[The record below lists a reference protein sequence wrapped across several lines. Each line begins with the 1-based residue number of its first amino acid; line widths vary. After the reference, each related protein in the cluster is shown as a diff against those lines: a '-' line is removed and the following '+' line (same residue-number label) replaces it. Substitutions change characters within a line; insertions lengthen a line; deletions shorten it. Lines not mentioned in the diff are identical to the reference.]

1 MVNTRILVLDFKYL
15 EPRSIEE
22 AIANLS
28 EYNRNAKIIAGGT
41 DLLVQMKMER
51 ISPGLLINIKKITQ
65 LDYINELEGI
75 KIGAIT
81 TFSKIEESDVI
92 RKKYSALF
100 EAAHL
105 ISSTQIKNMGTI
117 GGNLCNASPAADSA
131 PPLLVFDSKLKIAD
145 RKGERI
151 ISLKDFFI
159 GPGEKALSPDELLVA
174 IDVPP
179 LSSHTG
185 SAFSKIG
192 RVSADIAKLSVAVLI
207 EKDGDLCKSCKIALG
222 AVAKTP
228 MRAIKAEEV
237 LVGKKFSLSLSEEAA
252 RIASEEIQPIDD
264 IRSTGEYRRD
274 VSKVLVRDTLMVA
287 YERAS

>member
-1 MVNTRILVLDFKYL
+1 MVNTRILAHDFKYR

-28 EYNRNAKIIAGGT
+28 KYNRKAKIIAGGT

-51 ISPGLLINIKKITQ
+51 IYPQLLINIKKITQ
-65 LDYINELEGI
+65 LDYINELDGI

-81 TFSKIEESDVI
+81 TFSKIEESEVI

-131 PPLLVFDSKLKIAD
+131 PPLLVFDSKLKIASK
-145 RKGERI
+145 KGERI

-179 LSSHTG
+179 VSSHTG
-185 SAFSKIG
+185 SAFSKMG

-237 LVGKKFSLSLSEEAA
+237 LTGKKFSLSLSEEAA

-264 IRSTGEYRRD
+264 IRSTAEYRRD
-274 VSKVLVRDTLMVA
+274 VSRILVRDTLMVA
-287 YERAS
+287 YKRAS